1 MNIKTAIASTKKLY
15 QSLGWPTIFT
25 HIRFFTAPYEK
36 LEQLIP
42 EKGFIIDLGCGY
54 GIFSNFLGLI
64 GPQRQVLGIELDSG
78 KIKFAN
84 RGVANVKFLKADI
97 TKITL
102 KKADVILLIHVLHHL
117 NSFQEQ
123 EKLLTECK
131 KKLTRNGELI
141 IAEVD
146 KKPILK
152 YILGWIADKL
162 LYPGDKIYYRM
173 PNEFE
178 KLFRN
183 LGFRVKMIK
192 ADGGKP
198 FAHVIY
204 ILERIKKKEIPRV

>member
-1 MNIKTAIASTKKLY
+1 MNIKTATTLTKKLY
-15 QSLGWPTIFT
+15 QNLGWPTTFT
-25 HIRFFTAPYEK
+25 RIRFFTAPYEK

-42 EKGFIIDLGCGY
+42 KKGFIIDLGCGY
-54 GIFSNFLGLI
+54 GIFSNFLGLT
-64 GPQRQVLGIELDSG
+64 GPKRQILGIELDSE

-84 RGVANVKFLKADI
+84 RGVANVKFLEADI

-102 KKADVILLIHVLHHL
+102 KKAGAILLIHVLHHL

-146 KKPILK
+146 KKPFFK
-152 YILGWIADKL
+152 FILGRLADFL
-162 LYPGDKIYYRM
+162 LYPGDKIYYRF
-173 PNEFE
+173 PDEFGR
-178 KLFRN
+178 LFTK
-183 LGFRVKMIK
+183 LGFKAKIIK
-192 ADGGKP
+192 ADKGKP

-204 ILERIKKKEIPRV
+204 VLEKK

>member
-1 MNIKTAIASTKKLY
+1 MNIKTATTLTKKLY
-15 QSLGWPTIFT
+15 QNLGWPTIFT
-25 HIRFFTAPYEK
+25 HIRFFTAPYEE
-36 LEQLIP
+36 LEQLVP
-42 EKGFIIDLGCGY
+42 KKGFIIDLGCGY
-54 GIFSNFLGLI
+54 GIFSNYLGLT
-64 GPQRQVLGIELDSG
+64 GPQRQILGIELDSQ

-84 RGVANVKFLKADI
+84 RGVTNVKFLKADI

-117 NSFQEQ
+117 NSFKEQ
-123 EKLLTECK
+123 EHLLGECRQKLAK
-131 KKLTRNGELI
+131 NGKLI

-162 LYPGDKIYYRM
+162 LYPGDKIYYQM

-178 KLFRN
+178 KLFQD

-198 FAHVIY
+198 FAHIIY
-204 ILERIKKKEIPRV
+204 VLEKNDEKII